1 MLNSLLS
8 KLVSTQPT
16 PKITRSVEIKEE
28 TRHQSPSLSLSFSH
42 DKSIPSSCLSPPP
55 PPLSLSKNTRVY
67 FEPRNSLPLNQH
79 GIKSTRGVFCSP
91 DRASRRPRFFGG
103 RRPRP
108 DAGASDQS
116 SPPASRITGAA
127 RKQPPGCFVLPSRPS
142 PGIASRFSS
151 PFFPLTDREETI
163 EGKNGRWTEDA
174 TPREGRS
181 RARVYVGVCGG
192 DHVVSVPLSLSLHPP
207 PRVSGFSSRFIVLAV
222 GWMLP

>member
-1 MLNSLLS
+1 M
-8 KLVSTQPT
+8 
-16 PKITRSVEIKEE
+16 
-28 TRHQSPSLSLSFSH
+28 
-42 DKSIPSSCLSPPP
+42 
-55 PPLSLSKNTRVY
+55 
-67 FEPRNSLPLNQH
+67 
-79 GIKSTRGVFCSP
+79 FCSP

-163 EGKNGRWTEDA
+163 EGKNGRK
-174 TPREGRS
+174 TPPLERDEVVHVYTWVCAGVITSFRS
-181 RARVYVGVCGG
+181 LY
-192 DHVVSVPLSLSLHPP
+192 LSLCTPLLVFRGFR
-207 PRVSGFSSRFIVLAV
+207 RVLLYWLLGGCSPDRWSWHAPN
-222 GWMLP
+222 M

>member
-1 MLNSLLS
+1 M
-8 KLVSTQPT
+8 
-16 PKITRSVEIKEE
+16 
-28 TRHQSPSLSLSFSH
+28 
-42 DKSIPSSCLSPPP
+42 
-55 PPLSLSKNTRVY
+55 
-67 FEPRNSLPLNQH
+67 
-79 GIKSTRGVFCSP
+79 FCSP

-163 EGKNGRWTEDA
+163 EGKMGDGRKTPPLERGEVVHVCTWVCAGVITSFRSLYLSLCTPSSCFGVFVAFYCIGCWVDA
-174 TPREGRS
+174 FLIDGRGTPRICS
-181 RARVYVGVCGG
+181 TYV
-192 DHVVSVPLSLSLHPP
+192 
-207 PRVSGFSSRFIVLAV
+207 
-222 GWMLP
+222 

>member
-1 MLNSLLS
+1 M
-8 KLVSTQPT
+8 
-16 PKITRSVEIKEE
+16 
-28 TRHQSPSLSLSFSH
+28 
-42 DKSIPSSCLSPPP
+42 
-55 PPLSLSKNTRVY
+55 
-67 FEPRNSLPLNQH
+67 
-79 GIKSTRGVFCSP
+79 FCSP

-163 EGKNGRWTEDA
+163 EGKMGDGRK
-174 TPREGRS
+174 TPPLERGEVVHVCTWVCAGMIASFRS
-181 RARVYVGVCGG
+181 LY
-192 DHVVSVPLSLSLHPP
+192 LSLCTPLLVFRGFR
-207 PRVSGFSSRFIVLAV
+207 RVLLYWLLGGCSPDRWSWHAPN
-222 GWMLP
+222 M